1 MISLTEETTQI
12 VNTPLRIRTPQRG
25 LEVGWFAA
33 LCGEDYQYMGVK
45 EPQYASTFEHCSEIF
60 RRTAENGYQSIL
72 MPSSFYPGQET
83 LVFGG
88 AMAVANPS
96 LQQLTAVRMGEIYPP
111 MLARHIATLDH
122 ILKGRLTV
130 NIISSE
136 LPGEKISADDR
147 YRRSEEALEI
157 LHQCWTRD
165 SVDFD
170 GTFYQVKLP
179 STEAVATYQKGGPL
193 RYFGGISEQAREI
206 CAKYCDV
213 FLTWPETSE
222 KMAETMQDM
231 SDRAWR
237 HGRTI
242 DYGLRIHVIV
252 RETEREARDYARHIM
267 SKVDG
272 KLEATIRESRDFQ
285 YTGTRRQDELRA
297 NTTDDYIEEN
307 VWSGIGR
314 VRAGCGA
321 AIVGDPDQVYNKIQH
336 YLDMG
341 MRSLILSGYP
351 HLEECDLF
359 ARYVLPRLKT
369 FRLPAIHK
377 TPASDL
383 S

>member
-1 MISLTEETTQI
+1 MITLEAPAVSETKT
-12 VNTPLRIRTPQRG
+12 LRIRTPEKR

-33 LCGEDYQYMGVK
+33 LCGEDYEYLGVP

-72 MPSSFYPGQET
+72 MPSAFNFGQET

-96 LQQLTAVRMGEIYPP
+96 LQQLTAIRMGEIHPP
-111 MLARHIATLDH
+111 MLARHVATLDH
-122 ILKGRLTV
+122 MLKGRLTV

-136 LPGEKISADDR
+136 LPGEKISSNDR
-147 YRRSEEALEI
+147 YRRSEEALQI
-157 LHQCWTRD
+157 LEQCWTKD

-170 GTFYQVKLP
+170 GTFYKIKLA
-179 STEAVATYQKGGPL
+179 STAATRTYQEGGPL

-222 KMAETMQDM
+222 QMAETMRDM
-231 SDRAWR
+231 SGRAAR

-242 DYGLRIHVIV
+242 DFGLRIHVIV
-252 RETEREARDYARHIM
+252 RETEQEARDHARHIM
-267 SKVDG
+267 SKVNAG
-272 KLEATIRESRDFQ
+272 VEEKIRQSRDFQ

-297 NTTDDYIEEN
+297 TTKDDYIEEN

-314 VRAGCGA
+314 VRAGCGS
-321 AIVGDPDQVYNKIQH
+321 AIVGDPDQVYNKIQR

-351 HLEECDLF
+351 HLTECDLF
-359 ARYVLPRLKT
+359 AKYVLPRLKT
-369 FRLPAIHK
+369 FRLPEVHK
-377 TPASDL
+377 TPQRS
-383 S
+383 

>member
-1 MISLTEETTQI
+1 MISLTEESPLI
-12 VNTPLRIRTPQRG
+12 ESTPLRIRTPQRR

-33 LCGEDYQYMGVK
+33 LCGEDYEYLGVK

-60 RRTAENGYQSIL
+60 RRTAEHGYQSIL

-83 LVFGG
+83 LVFAG

-136 LPGEKISADDR
+136 LPGEKISPEDR

-157 LHQCWTRD
+157 IHQCWTRD

-170 GTFYQVKLP
+170 GTFYKVKLP
-179 STEAVATYQKGGPL
+179 STAATATYQHGGPL
-193 RYFGGISEQAREI
+193 RYFGGISEPAREI

-231 SDRAWR
+231 SARAWR
-237 HGRTI
+237 HGRVI
-242 DYGLRIHVIV
+242 DFGLRIHVIV

-272 KLEATIRESRDFQ
+272 KLEATIRQSRDFQ

-297 NTTDDYIEEN
+297 ATTDDYIEEN

-321 AIVGDPDQVYNKIQH
+321 AIVGDPDQVYNKIQK

-351 HLEECDLF
+351 HLTECDLF
-359 ARYVLPRLKT
+359 AKYVLPRLDT
-369 FRLPAIHK
+369 FRLPKVA
-377 TPASDL
+377 
-383 S
+383 